1 MINMIRIV
9 LYSALM
15 ASVLSSD
22 FASFEK
28 LSIEILDDVG
38 YENCNKTL
46 TNLEVR
52 YICLLFYRK

>member
-22 FASFEK
+22 YASFEK
-28 LSIEILDDVG
+28 LSIEILDDVS

-52 YICLLFYRK
+52 FM